1 MTRTL
6 RFVSSPLAGHIL
18 AVQPDGPAL
27 VPSAEFSAISLAFP
41 SRQLDFRNKPTSS
54 SVLPASQLVSSKSY
68 QPPIFRAAALR
79 RIEIHQASRTT
90 AVASA
95 VDIIEETTDQHHQQR
110 PRLADFVLP
119 SNHRKVTFR
128 PFEQWPPTPIA
139 EPPTPPGQPE
149 SDEDNFIPNLSDCEV
164 ISDVGPSSED
174 DIPSPEPAPTP
185 PPTRLIRVRNAKT
198 NETRY
203 LGLSQLLRTSPRHRI
218 VRHY

>member
-1 MTRTL
+1 RKKADKLL
-6 RFVSSPLAGHIL
+6 R
-18 AVQPDGPAL
+18 
-27 VPSAEFSAISLAFP
+27 
-41 SRQLDFRNKPTSS
+41 
-54 SVLPASQLVSSKSY
+54 SQRRK
-68 QPPIFRAAALR
+68 AAALR
-79 RIEIHQASRTT
+79 RIEIHQASRTA
-90 AVASA
+90 AVVST

-128 PFEQWPPTPIA
+128 PFEQWPPTPIV

-164 ISDVGPSSED
+164 ISEVGPSSED

-185 PPTRLIRVRNAKT
+185 PPTRLIRVRNTKT

-203 LGLSQLLRTSPRHRI
+203 LGLSQLFRTGPRDRI